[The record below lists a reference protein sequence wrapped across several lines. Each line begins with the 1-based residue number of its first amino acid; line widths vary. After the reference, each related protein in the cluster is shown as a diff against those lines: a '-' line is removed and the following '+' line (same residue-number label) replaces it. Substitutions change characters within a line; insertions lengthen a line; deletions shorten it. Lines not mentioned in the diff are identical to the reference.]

1 MHMRIHYRRGREGAA
16 TIPRMSPNTSWIF
29 PGQGSQSVGMG
40 AAALAA
46 SPAARAVLAEAE
58 AALDEPLGQLMAT
71 GPADALERTEV
82 AQPAILTISIALLA
96 AARERA
102 AAAGTSLDEPILIA
116 GHSAGQYAAAVAA
129 GALSVGDGVR
139 LARRRGELMQ
149 ASGGGRPGAMAAI
162 LGLPESAEADVI
174 AAGAKLG
181 ILVFAN
187 RNSPGQIVLSGEVAA
202 IEAAVA
208 AASAAGAKRAVR
220 LQVSIASHSPLMEE
234 AAAGMREA
242 LAAVAIADPKTPMLA
257 NANAARITTAAQLR
271 DELSNHLTGGVDWIA
286 AVNAMVAAGT
296 KRYIEVGSGRVLAG
310 LVKRIPSADGAEILS
325 IDDIKPAAVV
335 KE

>member
-1 MHMRIHYRRGREGAA
+1 
-16 TIPRMSPNTSWIF
+16 MSPITSWIF

-40 AAALAA
+40 AAALTA

-58 AALDEPLGQLMAT
+58 AALGEPLGQLMAT
-71 GPADALERTEV
+71 GPAEALERTEV

-102 AAAGTSLDEPILIA
+102 AAAGTPLDEPILIA

-129 GALSVGDGVR
+129 GALTVADGVR

-187 RNSPGQIVLSGEVAA
+187 RNSPGQIVLSGEISA

-234 AAAGMREA
+234 AAAGMRDA
-242 LAAVAIADPKTPMLA
+242 LAAGASETGTTIHWVDEGIDTGQIIAQERIAIAPADTEESLHERIKIIERGLIVATIPQILA
-257 NANAARITTAAQLR
+257 
-271 DELSNHLTGGVDWIA
+271 EL
-286 AVNAMVAAGT
+286 
-296 KRYIEVGSGRVLAG
+296 K
-310 LVKRIPSADGAEILS
+310 
-325 IDDIKPAAVV
+325 
-335 KE
+335 